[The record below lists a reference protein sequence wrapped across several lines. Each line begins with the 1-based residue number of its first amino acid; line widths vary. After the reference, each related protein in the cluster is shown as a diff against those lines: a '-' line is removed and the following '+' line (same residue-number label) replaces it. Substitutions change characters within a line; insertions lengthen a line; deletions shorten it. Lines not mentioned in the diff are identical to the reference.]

1 MGETLNIN
9 CHLGKKSLD
18 RHHSSQWQFQIALQE
33 IHHRFS
39 GNRLSLFGAQ
49 QNLDI
54 ALDLLD
60 QLTISESEIQIRECW
75 NAELDLYLSYQITP
89 SAKAD

>member
-9 CHLGKKSLD
+9 GHLGKKSLN

-39 GNRLSLFGAQ
+39 GNRLSLFGPQ

-60 QLTISESEIQIRECW
+60 QL
-75 NAELDLYLSYQITP
+75 P
-89 SAKAD
+89 SAKAKFKFANVGMPS